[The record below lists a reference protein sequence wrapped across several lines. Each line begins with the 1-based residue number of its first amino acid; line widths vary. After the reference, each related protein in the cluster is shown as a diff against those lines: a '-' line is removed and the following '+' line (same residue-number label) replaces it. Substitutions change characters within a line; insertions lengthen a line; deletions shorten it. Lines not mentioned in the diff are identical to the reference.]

1 VIGTRDPDYP
11 DAVVEARWLEE
22 AMGAEVLMVEGAGH
36 YPHTEMLDQVSPK
49 VLALIDGL
57 YARQPKRFTAPATDP
72 N

>member
-1 VIGTRDPDYP
+1 
-11 DAVVEARWLEE
+11 
-22 AMGAEVLMVEGAGH
+22 
-36 YPHTEMLDQVSPK
+36 MLDQVSPK